1 MAVCAGGSSSRA
13 EEVTM
18 GDRMDDISKRNSPD
32 SPDKKSGSTPGS
44 SDRNKKQDSG
54 FGGSPAPRKGDLGY
68 GEPDVG
74 DSGSSSGSIGGSK
87 VGKEGGQAD
96 GSSRTS
102 ADKSSDFSKS
112 KSPGTDGMGGS
123 SGSSDSDL

>member
-1 MAVCAGGSSSRA
+1 
-13 EEVTM
+13 M

-44 SDRNKKQDSG
+44 SDRNKNQDSG

-87 VGKEGGQAD
+87 VGKEGQAD

-102 ADKSSDFSKS
+102 GNQSGDFSKS
-112 KSPGTDGMGGS
+112 KSSDSSGMGGS
-123 SGSSDSDL
+123 SESSGGDL